1 MNLSPSLQQAIE
13 EIASSQGISTEQF
26 IIQTLT
32 EKISSIQQPALAD
45 SKPQTG
51 LVEKDGIWVFNT
63 EAIDF
68 VDLNGLIAQSRDDR
82 DLEQM
87 GL

>member
-13 EIASSQGISTEQF
+13 EIALSQGISTEQF
-26 IIQTLT
+26 IVQTLI
-32 EKISSIQQPALAD
+32 EKISSIQQPALTD
-45 SKPQTG
+45 SKLQTG

-68 VDLNGLIAQSRDDR
+68 ADLNALIAQSRDDR